1 MIPVYLNSESFIS
14 ERREELTGGG
24 IPADVLHRVETII
37 ERVRNEGDRA
47 LVALTE
53 ELDGI
58 RLEPDRIR
66 VPPELIAETASEAP
80 GSIREVLEQAASNV
94 RAFHERQRE
103 QSWRTELDDGTVL
116 GQKVVPL
123 DAVGLYVPGGKAIYP
138 STLIMTSIP
147 ARIAGVERL
156 VVVSPPGSI
165 DRTPALACAIQ
176 MLGISEVYQV
186 GGAQAVAA
194 LAYGT
199 RTVSKVD
206 KIVGPGNIYV
216 AAAKKLVFGQ
226 VGVDSIAGPSEI
238 VILADDTANPRYVA
252 SDLISQAEHGSGD
265 ERALL
270 VSTSA
275 RLVDRVREELAR
287 QLEDLPRA
295 ADVDTVLRTRGAAVV
310 VEGVEGGI
318 ELIDRIAPEH
328 LEILTRDAVSHA
340 ERVRNA
346 GAIFVGEYSPVAVGD
361 FFAGPNHVLPT
372 GTTARFSS
380 PLGVY
385 DFVKRS
391 SLVQYSRKRLARDRE
406 SIETFARIEGFEAH
420 ARSIAVRFEGGD

>member
-1 MIPVYLNSESFIS
+1 
-14 ERREELTGGG
+14 
-24 IPADVLHRVETII
+24 
-37 ERVRNEGDRA
+37 
-47 LVALTE
+47 
-53 ELDGI
+53 
-58 RLEPDRIR
+58 
-66 VPPELIAETASEAP
+66 
-80 GSIREVLEQAASNV
+80 
-94 RAFHERQRE
+94 
-103 QSWRTELDDGTVL
+103 
-116 GQKVVPL
+116 
-123 DAVGLYVPGGKAIYP
+123 
-138 STLIMTSIP
+138 
-147 ARIAGVERL
+147 
-156 VVVSPPGSI
+156 
-165 DRTPALACAIQ
+165 
-176 MLGISEVYQV
+176 MLGISEVYRV

-199 RTVSKVD
+199 RVVSRVD

-238 VILADDTANPRYVA
+238 VILADETTNPWYVA
-252 SDLISQAEHGSGD
+252 ADLISQAEHGSGD

-275 RLVDRVREELAR
+275 DLVDRVRDELTR

-295 ADVDTVLRTRGAAVV
+295 ADVEMVLKKRGAAVV
-310 VEGVEGGI
+310 VDGIERGI

-328 LEILTRDAVSHA
+328 LEILTRDADSLT
-340 ERVRNA
+340 EQVRNA
-346 GAIFVGEYSPVAVGD
+346 GAIFVGEHSPVAVGD

-391 SLVQYSRKRLARDRE
+391 SLVQYSRKGLARDRE

-420 ARSIAVRFEGGD
+420 ARSIAIRFEGED